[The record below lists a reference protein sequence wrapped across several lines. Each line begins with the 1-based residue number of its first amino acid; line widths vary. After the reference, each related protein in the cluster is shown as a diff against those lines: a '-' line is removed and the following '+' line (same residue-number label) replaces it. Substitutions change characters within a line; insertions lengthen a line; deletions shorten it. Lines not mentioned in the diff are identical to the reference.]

1 MQRNRRLHTEISCS
15 VSEDQFRHVILAS
28 DAIFSSLLGLQTM
41 LQFCYIIVNNL
52 SYIYLDSGRGP
63 ADGEPR
69 GVDAAA
75 KPEHGEL
82 GGQPP
87 RQKAGQQV

>member
-1 MQRNRRLHTEISCS
+1 
-15 VSEDQFRHVILAS
+15 
-28 DAIFSSLLGLQTM
+28 M
-41 LQFCYIIVNNL
+41 LQFCYIIVHNL

-82 GGQPP
+82 GGQPS
-87 RQKAGQQV
+87 RQKAGQKV